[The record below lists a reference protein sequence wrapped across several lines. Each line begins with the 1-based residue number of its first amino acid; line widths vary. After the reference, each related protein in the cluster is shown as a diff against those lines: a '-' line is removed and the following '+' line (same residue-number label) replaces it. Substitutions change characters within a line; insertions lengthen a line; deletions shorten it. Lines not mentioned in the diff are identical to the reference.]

1 MRSEGLGSAGASSL
15 ACPVL
20 AGSEILLDAPTA
32 PLAAPDHF
40 VAAAPGIAPLDE
52 AERIHEPFPQD
63 GCGALVLGGS
73 HGALAVVR
81 SLGRHGIPV
90 WFASDDN
97 VLARFSRFTRKGLS
111 WPGTNAAG
119 ATDFLLELGRRHR
132 LFGWVLIP
140 CADEEARLVSQNHA
154 ALSRMFRVRTP
165 PWETMRWAYDK
176 HRMNERAAALGL
188 DLPCTFCATGRDDL
202 VNADLR
208 FPVILK
214 PAVKHHGNA
223 FTLAK
228 AWRADDRAT
237 LLAQYDDAAALVGA
251 DAVVVQE
258 LIPGRGA
265 AQLSYAALW
274 DRGRPVASLTAR
286 RSRQYPIDFG
296 YTSTFVETIAR
307 PDVEHAA
314 CRFLDSIGYDGL
326 VEVEFK
332 YDARDRRM
340 KLLDVNARTW
350 TWIALGQRAG
360 VDFPHLLWR
369 LAMGDAVPSARGVAG
384 VGWMHASR
392 DIVAACQ
399 EMMAGYLKPRDYL
412 ASLRKPLQFAAVM
425 ADDPLPGVLDM
436 PLSLARFLTHRLPAA
451 LRRSA

>member
-1 MRSEGLGSAGASSL
+1 MATMPPDHLELM
-15 ACPVL
+15 
-20 AGSEILLDAPTA
+20 IDAPA
-32 PLAAPDHF
+32 RPAADHDHF
-40 VAAAPGIAPLDE
+40 VECGPSIAPRDE
-52 AERIHEPFPQD
+52 SDQMHEPFPQH

-97 VLARFSRFTRKGLS
+97 VLARLSRFTRKGVR
-111 WPGTNAAG
+111 WPGPNDAG
-119 ATDFLLELGRRHR
+119 AADFLLELGRRHH

-154 ALSRMFRVRTP
+154 ALARMFRLRTP
-165 PWETMRWAYDK
+165 PWETLRWAYDK
-176 HRMNERAAALGL
+176 HRMNERADALGL
-188 DLPCTFCATGRDDL
+188 DLPRSFAADGRDDL

-228 AWRADDRAT
+228 AWRADDRAA
-237 LLAQYDDAAALVGA
+237 LLARYDEAAALVGA

-265 AQLSYAALW
+265 AQFSYAALW
-274 DRGRPVASLTAR
+274 ERGRPVASLTAR

-307 PDVEHAA
+307 ADVEHAA
-314 CRFLDSIGYDGL
+314 WRFLDSLAYDGL

-340 KLLDVNARTW
+340 KLLDVNARAW
-350 TWIALGQRAG
+350 TWIALGERAG
-360 VDFPHLLWR
+360 VDFPHMFWR
-369 LAMGDAVPSARGVAG
+369 LAMGEAVPSARGAPG
-384 VGWMHASR
+384 VGWTHASR

-399 EMMAGYLKPRDYL
+399 EMAAGYLAPRDYL
-412 ASLRKPLQFAAVM
+412 ASLRQPLQFAAFA
-425 ADDPLPGVLDM
+425 ADDPLPGVLDV

-451 LRRSA
+451 LRLSV

>member
-1 MRSEGLGSAGASSL
+1 MASGEARSTMAPDGRDA
-15 ACPVL
+15 
-20 AGSEILLDAPTA
+20 LLDAPPA
-32 PLAAPDHF
+32 PAVDHDHF
-40 VAAAPGIAPLDE
+40 VEAAPSVAPLDE
-52 AERIHEPFPQD
+52 PGPTHEPFPQD
-63 GCGALVLGGS
+63 RCGALVLGGS

-90 WFASDDN
+90 WFASDDH
-97 VLARFSRFTRKGLS
+97 VLARLSRFARKGLW
-111 WPGTNAAG
+111 WPGPNAAG
-119 ATDFLLELGRRHR
+119 AADFLLELGRRHG
-132 LFGWVLIP
+132 LVGWLLIP

-165 PWETMRWAYDK
+165 PWEIMRWAYDK

-188 DLPCTFCATGRDDL
+188 DLPRTFSAAGRNDL
-202 VNADLR
+202 INADLR

-214 PAVKHHGNA
+214 PAVKHQGNA

-228 AWRADDRAT
+228 AWRADDRAA
-237 LLAQYDDAAALVGA
+237 LLARYDEAAALVGA
-251 DAVVVQE
+251 EAVVVQE

-265 AQLSYAALW
+265 AQFSYAALW

-307 PDVEHAA
+307 ADVEQAG
-314 CRFLDSIGYDGL
+314 CRFLDSLGYDGL

-332 YDARDRRM
+332 YDARDRRL

-350 TWIALGQRAG
+350 TWIALGGRAG
-360 VDFPHLLWR
+360 VDFPHLFWR
-369 LAMGDAVPSARGVAG
+369 LAMGESLPHMRGAPG

-399 EMMAGYLKPRDYL
+399 EMAAGDLAPRDYL
-412 ASLRKPLQFAAVM
+412 ASLRRPLQFAAFA
-425 ADDPLPGVLDM
+425 ADDPLPGMLDV
-436 PLSLARFLTHRLPAA
+436 PLSLARFVTHRLPAA
-451 LRRSA
+451 LRRLSLP

>member
-1 MRSEGLGSAGASSL
+1 MRPDRLD
-15 ACPVL
+15 
-20 AGSEILLDAPTA
+20 ILLDPPAAAAEHDHLVDTA
-32 PLAAPDHF
+32 PS
-40 VAAAPGIAPLDE
+40 IAPIE
-52 AERIHEPFPQD
+52 GVAEIPEVFPPK

-97 VLARFSRFTRKGLS
+97 VLARLSRFTRKGLS
-111 WPGTNAAG
+111 WPGPNAAG
-119 ATDFLLELGRRHR
+119 AADFLLDLGRRHG
-132 LFGWVLIP
+132 LLGWVLIP
-140 CADEEARLVSQNHA
+140 CADEEARLISQNHA
-154 ALSRMFRVRTP
+154 ALSRMYRLRTP

-176 HRMNERAAALGL
+176 HRMNERAAALDI
-188 DLPCTFCATGRDDL
+188 DLPRSFSAAARDDL

-237 LLAQYDDAAALVGA
+237 LLARYHDAAAMVGA
-251 DAVVVQE
+251 AAVVVQE

-265 AQLSYAALW
+265 AQFSYAALW
-274 DRGRPVASLTAR
+274 DRGRPIASLTAR

-296 YTSTFVETIAR
+296 YTSTFVETVAR
-307 PDVEHAA
+307 ADVEHAA
-314 CRFLDSIGYDGL
+314 CRFLESLTYDGL

-332 YDARDRRM
+332 HDARDGRL
-340 KLLDVNARTW
+340 KLLDVNARAW
-350 TWIALGQRAG
+350 TWIALGRRAG
-360 VDFPHLLWR
+360 VDFPHLFWC
-369 LAMGDAVPSARGVAG
+369 LAMGETLPSTRGTSGVA
-384 VGWMHASR
+384 WTHASR

-399 EMMAGYLKPRDYL
+399 EMAAGHLKPRDYL
-412 ASLRKPLQFAAVM
+412 ASLRRPLQFAAFA
-425 ADDPLPGVLDM
+425 ADDPLPGVLDV
-436 PLSLARFLTHRLPAA
+436 PLSVARFFTRRLPAA
-451 LRRSA
+451 LRRSF

>member
-1 MRSEGLGSAGASSL
+1 MQPDGLDA
-15 ACPVL
+15 
-20 AGSEILLDAPTA
+20 LLDPPATAADVEHLSDSAPTLVPSDA
-32 PLAAPDHF
+32 SD
-40 VAAAPGIAPLDE
+40 GTRE
-52 AERIHEPFPQD
+52 FPQA

-81 SLGRHGIPV
+81 SLGRHSIPV
-90 WFASDDN
+90 WFANDDN
-97 VLARFSRFTRKGLS
+97 VLARLSRFTRNGIG
-111 WPGTNAAG
+111 WPGPNAAG
-119 ATDFLLELGRRHR
+119 AADFLLDLGRRHR
-132 LFGWVLIP
+132 LDGWVLIP
-140 CADEEARLVSQNHA
+140 CADEEARLVAQNHA
-154 ALSRMFRVRTP
+154 ALSQIFRVRTP

-188 DLPCTFCATGRDDL
+188 DLPRSVSVASREDL
-202 VNADLR
+202 LNADLR

-228 AWRADDRAT
+228 AWRADDRAA
-237 LLAQYDDAAALVGA
+237 LIARYDDAAALVGA

-265 AQLSYAALW
+265 AQFSYAALW

-307 PDVEHAA
+307 ADAEEAA
-314 CRFLDSIGYDGL
+314 CRFLDSLGYDGL

-332 YDARDRRM
+332 YDARDGRL
-340 KLLDVNARTW
+340 KLLDVNARAW
-350 TWIALGQRAG
+350 TWIALGGRAG
-360 VDFPHLLWR
+360 VDFPHLFWR
-369 LAMGDAVPSARGVAG
+369 LAMGENIPTVRGAAG

-392 DIVAACQ
+392 DLVAGCQ
-399 EMMAGYLKPRDYL
+399 EMAAGHLKPRDYF
-412 ASLRKPLQFAAVM
+412 ASLRGPLQFAAFA
-425 ADDPLPGVLDM
+425 ADDLLPGVLDV
-436 PLSLARFLTHRLPAA
+436 PLSLARFFTRRLPAA
-451 LRRSA
+451 LRR

>member
-1 MRSEGLGSAGASSL
+1 MRPDGLD
-15 ACPVL
+15 
-20 AGSEILLDAPTA
+20 ILLDPPAAVAEHDHLVDTA
-32 PLAAPDHF
+32 PS
-40 VAAAPGIAPLDE
+40 IAPIE
-52 AERIHEPFPQD
+52 GVAEMPEVFPQK

-97 VLARFSRFTRKGLS
+97 VLARLSRFTRKGLS
-111 WPGTNAAG
+111 WPGPNAAG
-119 ATDFLLELGRRHR
+119 AADFLLDLGRRHG
-132 LFGWVLIP
+132 LLGWVLIP
-140 CADEEARLVSQNHA
+140 CADEEARLISQNHA
-154 ALSRMFRVRTP
+154 ALSRMYRLRTP

-176 HRMNERAAALGL
+176 HRMNERAAALDI
-188 DLPCTFCATGRDDL
+188 DLPRSFSAAARDDL

-237 LLAQYDDAAALVGA
+237 LFARYHDAAALVGA
-251 DAVVVQE
+251 EAVVVQE

-265 AQLSYAALW
+265 AQFSYAALW

-296 YTSTFVETIAR
+296 YTSTFVETVAR
-307 PDVEHAA
+307 ADVEHAA
-314 CRFLDSIGYDGL
+314 CRFLESLTYDGL

-332 YDARDRRM
+332 HDARDGHL
-340 KLLDVNARTW
+340 KLLDVNARAW
-350 TWIALGQRAG
+350 TWIALGRRAG
-360 VDFPHLLWR
+360 ADFPHLFWR
-369 LAMGDAVPSARGVAG
+369 LAMGETLPSTRGTSGVA
-384 VGWMHASR
+384 WTHASR

-399 EMMAGYLKPRDYL
+399 EMAAGHLKPRAYL
-412 ASLRKPLQFAAVM
+412 ASLRGPLQLAAFA
-425 ADDPLPGVLDM
+425 ADDPLPGVLDV
-436 PLSLARFLTHRLPAA
+436 PLSLARFFTRRLPAA
-451 LRRSA
+451 LRRSSLP

>member
-1 MRSEGLGSAGASSL
+1 MM
-15 ACPVL
+15 PTM
-20 AGSEILLDAPTA
+20 APDNLELMVDTPA
-32 PLAAPDHF
+32 TPAADHDHF
-40 VAAAPGIAPLDE
+40 VEGGPSIAPLDE
-52 AERIHEPFPQD
+52 SDQMHEPFPQH

-81 SLGRHGIPV
+81 SLGRHGVPV

-97 VLARFSRFTRKGLS
+97 VLARLSRFTRKGLR
-111 WPGTNAAG
+111 WPGPNAAG
-119 ATDFLLELGRRHR
+119 AADFLLELGRRHH
-132 LFGWVLIP
+132 LFGWLLIP

-154 ALSRMFRVRTP
+154 ALARMFRLGTP
-165 PWETMRWAYDK
+165 PWETLRWAYDK

-188 DLPCTFCATGRDDL
+188 DLPRTFHAESRNDL

-228 AWRADDRAT
+228 AWRADDRAS
-237 LLAQYDDAAALVGA
+237 LLARYDEAAALVGA

-265 AQLSYAALW
+265 AQFSYAALW
-274 DRGRPVASLTAR
+274 DRGKPVASLTAR
-286 RSRQYPIDFG
+286 RARQYPINFG

-307 PDVEHAA
+307 ADVEHAA
-314 CRFLDSIGYDGL
+314 WRFLDSLAYDGL

-340 KLLDVNARTW
+340 KLLDVNARAW
-350 TWIALGQRAG
+350 TWIALGERAG

-369 LAMGDAVPSARGVAG
+369 LALGETLAPARGAPGVA
-384 VGWMHASR
+384 WMHASR

-399 EMMAGYLKPRDYL
+399 EMAAGYLAPRDYR
-412 ASLRKPLQFAAVM
+412 ASLRAPVQFAAFA
-425 ADDPLPGVLDM
+425 ADDPLPGVLDV
-436 PLSLARFLTHRLPAA
+436 PLSLGRFLTHRLPAA
-451 LRRSA
+451 LHLSA

>member
-1 MRSEGLGSAGASSL
+1 MTTMPPDGLELMVDG
-15 ACPVL
+15 PVR
-20 AGSEILLDAPTA
+20 TA
-32 PLAAPDHF
+32 ADHDRL
-40 VAAAPGIAPLDE
+40 VECGPSIGPLDE
-52 AERIHEPFPQD
+52 SDQMHEPFPQH

-97 VLARFSRFTRKGLS
+97 VLARLSRFTRKGLRWS
-111 WPGTNAAG
+111 GPNAAG
-119 ATDFLLELGRRHR
+119 AADFLLELGRRHH

-154 ALSRMFRVRTP
+154 ALSRMFRLRTP
-165 PWETMRWAYDK
+165 PWETVRWAYDK
-176 HRMNERAAALGL
+176 HRMNERAAALDL
-188 DLPCTFCATGRDDL
+188 DLPRNFSADRRDDL

-228 AWRADDRAT
+228 AWRADDRAA
-237 LLAQYDDAAALVGA
+237 LLARYDQAAALVGA
-251 DAVVVQE
+251 EAVVVQE

-265 AQLSYAALW
+265 AQFSYAALW
-274 DRGRPVASLTAR
+274 DHGRPVASLTAR
-286 RSRQYPIDFG
+286 RSRQYPINFG

-307 PDVEHAA
+307 ADVEHAA
-314 CRFLDSIGYDGL
+314 WRFLDSLGYDGL

-340 KLLDVNARTW
+340 KLLDVNARAW
-350 TWIALGQRAG
+350 TWIALGERAG
-360 VDFPHLLWR
+360 VDFSHLFWR
-369 LAMGDAVPSARGVAG
+369 LAMGEAVPSARGVAG

-392 DIVAACQ
+392 DVVAACQ
-399 EMMAGYLKPRDYL
+399 EMAMGYLAPRDYL
-412 ASLRKPLQFAAVM
+412 ASLRQPLQFAAFA
-425 ADDPLPGVLDM
+425 ADDPLPGVLDV

-451 LRRSA
+451 LRLPV

>member
-1 MRSEGLGSAGASSL
+1 MRSESLGLA
-15 ACPVL
+15 
-20 AGSEILLDAPTA
+20 EAP
-32 PLAAPDHF
+32 PLPADLDHF
-40 VAAAPGIAPLDE
+40 VDAAPSIAPLDGPE
-52 AERIHEPFPQD
+52 QTPEPFPQA

-90 WFASDDN
+90 WCASN
-97 VLARFSRFTRKGLS
+97 ETVLTRLSRFTRKGLR
-111 WPGTNAAG
+111 WPGPNAENAA
-119 ATDFLLELGRRHR
+119 DFLLETGGRHH
-132 LFGWVLIP
+132 LFGWALIP
-140 CADEEARLVSQNHA
+140 CADEEARFVSENHA
-154 ALSRMFRVRTP
+154 ALSRMFRLRTP
-165 PWETMRWAYDK
+165 PWETLRWAYDK

-188 DLPCTFCATGRDDL
+188 DLPRTFRAESRNDL

-228 AWRADDRAT
+228 AWRADDHAA
-237 LLAQYDDAAALVGA
+237 LLARYDDAAELVGA

-265 AQLSYAALW
+265 AQFSYAALW
-274 DRGRPVASLTAR
+274 DRGKPVASLTAR
-286 RSRQYPIDFG
+286 RARQYPIHFG

-307 PDVEHAA
+307 ADVEHAA
-314 CRFLDSIGYDGL
+314 WRFLDSLAYDGL

-340 KLLDVNARTW
+340 KLLDVNARAW
-350 TWIALGQRAG
+350 TWIALGERAG
-360 VDFPHLLWR
+360 VDFPHLFWR
-369 LAMGDAVPSARGVAG
+369 LAMGEAVPSVRGLAG
-384 VGWMHASR
+384 VGWTHASR

-399 EMMAGYLKPRDYL
+399 EMALGYLRPRDYL
-412 ASLRKPLQFAAVM
+412 ASLRRPMQFAAFA
-425 ADDPLPGVLDM
+425 ADDPLPGVLDV
-436 PLSLARFLTHRLPAA
+436 PLSLGRFLTHRLPAA
-451 LRRSA
+451 LRLSV

>member
-1 MRSEGLGSAGASSL
+1 M
-15 ACPVL
+15 
-20 AGSEILLDAPTA
+20 TA
-32 PLAAPDHF
+32 PVDAESHMRPDGLAARRDSATPPSAKPDHL
-40 VAAAPGIAPLDE
+40 VDAAPSIAPLDE
-52 AERIHEPFPQD
+52 AEQIREPFPQA

-90 WFASDDN
+90 WFANDDN
-97 VLARFSRFTRKGLS
+97 VLARLSRHARKGLS
-111 WPGTNAAG
+111 WPGANDAG
-119 ATDFLLELGRRHR
+119 AADFLLELGRRHH
-132 LFGWVLIP
+132 LYGWVLIP

-154 ALSRMFRVRTP
+154 ALARMFRLRTP

-188 DLPCTFCATGRDDL
+188 DLPRSFRASSRDDL

-208 FPVILK
+208 YPVILK

-237 LLAQYDDAAALVGA
+237 LLARYDDAAALVGT

-265 AQLSYAALW
+265 AQFSYAALW

-307 PDVEHAA
+307 ADVEHAA
-314 CRFLDSIGYDGL
+314 CRFLDSLGYDGL

-340 KLLDVNARTW
+340 KLLDVNARAW

-369 LAMGDAVPSARGVAG
+369 LAMGEAVPSVRGAPG
-384 VGWMHASR
+384 IGWMHASR

-399 EMMAGYLKPRDYL
+399 EMAAGYLARRDYL
-412 ASLRKPLQFAAVM
+412 AAWRRPLQFAAFA
-425 ADDPLPGVLDM
+425 ADDPLPGVLDI
-436 PLSLARFLTHRLPAA
+436 PLSLARYLTHRLPAA